1 MISVAS
7 KAVTGKNFILFPQQ
21 RNDRGCSKLPAP
33 VQEGVLQAKRNNPRR
48 SIRQIRQLLESTGL
62 VAQGSVSHS
71 AVHRLLQ
78 QQGLSQ
84 MTGSASQPEEKH
96 SFVAESVGAI
106 WYGDAMHATL
116 RVPVNGPL
124 RKTYLVSLMDDASRL
139 ITHSAFCL
147 GETVLDIEGCPHHF
161 RPGKHSGNAIF
172 SVS

>member
-1 MISVAS
+1 MDGIICTYGLDAHD
-7 KAVTGKNFILFPQQ
+7 KRCQQGGNRKNLILIPQH

-33 VQEGVLQAKRNNPRR
+33 VQEAILQAKRNNPRR

-106 WYGDAMHATL
+106 
-116 RVPVNGPL
+116 
-124 RKTYLVSLMDDASRL
+124 YLVWRRHACHPPRSRERP
-139 ITHSAFCL
+139 AF
-147 GETVLDIEGCPHHF
+147 VRHIWSPSWMMP
-161 RPGKHSGNAIF
+161 PG
-172 SVS
+172 